1 MKKIVLIAIV
11 FGFSFT
17 CFAHP
22 INDNNDN
29 NNNNCALEKKLSE
42 KLKLPERLKK
52 KSNNG
57 IVKVAFMI
65 NDHNEIEVKNVSGST
80 EEIQA
85 YIKGQF
91 KKLGSEIC
99 SLEKNITYYIDI
111 NIQIL

>member
-22 INDNNDN
+22 INENSDN
-29 NNNNCALEKKLSE
+29 NNCVLEKKLSE

-85 YIKGQF
+85 YIKAQF